1 MLKPGVWRAVVE
13 AELFTLPTADSCQ
26 VKICDGQESG
36 LPDPVL
42 TLSLPDWTQKLKKKK
57 KTDIVHQQS
66 CQHLYCMTI
75 LRERF
80 WCFVTLQTLS
90 CVCVTYQCPESP
102 PPPLP
107 NPVPTLLTKVPE
119 ARVTTKPQSSWFYST
134 WLPVEDVLFNLWSN
148 LFEERLL
155 WRLCLIL
162 LLIFVFL
169 MLCLYAA
176 LH

>member
-57 KTDIVHQQS
+57 KNWHCSSTVVSTFILHDNTAGEILMFCNSSNSELCLCDISVPR
-66 CQHLYCMTI
+66 I
-75 LRERF
+75 
-80 WCFVTLQTLS
+80 
-90 CVCVTYQCPESP
+90 P